1 MLKAIIFDLDGTLCD
16 TMGDLQ
22 ISMNAMLRSFG
33 WPERSRDEL
42 LRFINRGARLFVA
55 QSMPEGSWHSVEDDI
70 VSEALAKYN
79 DCYAEHLGEDCR
91 PYDGMGEA
99 LAALRARYRLGVL
112 SNKQH
117 PFVCRIVGETFP
129 GVFTSVH
136 GDAAGY
142 ARKPDPRSLDRLTSE
157 LCVAPEECA
166 FVGDSDIDMK
176 TAQNA
181 GMLPVG
187 VLWGYR
193 SRDVLEQAGA
203 KVLVADP
210 RDLPA
215 AIEGSGF

>member
-22 ISMNAMLRSFG
+22 ISMNDMLRSFG
-33 WPERSRDEL
+33 WPERSREEL
-42 LRFINRGARLFVA
+42 LRFINRGARMFVA
-55 QSMPEGSWHSVEDDI
+55 QSMPEGSWQSVDDGI
-70 VSEALAKYN
+70 VSAALEKYN
-79 DCYAEHLGEDCR
+79 ECYAEHLGEDCR
-91 PYDGMGEA
+91 EFDGISEA
-99 LAALRARYRLGVL
+99 LAALRVKYRLGVL

-117 PFVCRIVGETFP
+117 PFVRQIIEGMFP
-129 GVFTSVH
+129 GVFASIH

-157 LCVAPEECA
+157 LGVAPEECA

-176 TAQNA
+176 TARNA

-193 SRDVLEQAGA
+193 DRATLESAGA
-203 KVLVADP
+203 KVLVAEP
-210 RDLPA
+210 RELVTA
-215 AIEGSGF
+215 LGAE